1 MTSVAPA
8 PLRVAVVGT
17 DVKAG
22 KTIVAAA
29 LAALL
34 VRRGRRVAVMKPV
47 ETGVADGAP
56 APDAELLH
64 LAAGGRLIPDDVC
77 PVVLAEPLVPWVAAR
92 RARRPVDLEAIEAAF
107 RRLERGRDAMIVEG
121 TGGALDPL
129 TPTTS
134 WLDLFGRWGLDA
146 VVVAVNRVGAINHVL
161 LTVHALEDAGIRI
174 RGVVLDA
181 AAPGPLGVVERTNR
195 EALGELLPELPV
207 LSLGWVTRRGEPAA
221 LADAA
226 EASGLERLLG

>member
-1 MTSVAPA
+1 MTPA

-17 DVKAG
+17 DVKVG

-29 LAALL
+29 LAAWL
-34 VRRGRRVAVMKPV
+34 VRRGKRVAVMKPV
-47 ETGVADGAP
+47 ETGVAEGAP

-77 PVVLAEPLVPWVAAR
+77 PVVLAEPFAPWVAAR
-92 RARRPVDLEAIEAAF
+92 RAGRPVDLDAIDAAF
-107 RRLERGRDAMIVEG
+107 ARLERGRDAMIVEG

-134 WLDLFGRWGLDA
+134 WLDLFGRWRLDA
-146 VVVAVNRVGAINHVL
+146 VVVTVNRVGAINQVR
-161 LTVHALEDAGIRI
+161 LTERALRDAGIRV

-181 AAPGPLGVVERTNR
+181 AAAGPLGVVERTNR
-195 EALGELLPELPV
+195 EALAALLPELPV
-207 LSLGWVTRRGEPAA
+207 VGLGWVTRRDDPAA

-226 EASGLERLLG
+226 EAGGLERLLG